1 MEANNHL
8 STFYGKEPLIN
19 IIAWY
24 AIDSTKHGEDD
35 EVVAWNCVIFLRSKH
50 RPDCYYNQGEKG
62 LLISPAVAEMGGVFP
77 IIREEDMD
85 KLNTKEIIDIYK
97 EISLSPEQFETLC
110 DELFRKDEV

>member
-1 MEANNHL
+1 
-8 STFYGKEPLIN
+8 
-19 IIAWY
+19 
-24 AIDSTKHGEDD
+24 
-35 EVVAWNCVIFLRSKH
+35 
-50 RPDCYYNQGEKG
+50 

-85 KLNTKEIIDIYK
+85 KLNTKEIIYK

>member
-1 MEANNHL
+1 
-8 STFYGKEPLIN
+8 
-19 IIAWY
+19 
-24 AIDSTKHGEDD
+24 
-35 EVVAWNCVIFLRSKH
+35 
-50 RPDCYYNQGEKG
+50 
-62 LLISPAVAEMGGVFP
+62 MGGVFP

>member
-1 MEANNHL
+1 MQLTVQSMA
-8 STFYGKEPLIN
+8 KMM
-19 IIAWY
+19 
-24 AIDSTKHGEDD
+24 K
-35 EVVAWNCVIFLRSKH
+35 
-50 RPDCYYNQGEKG
+50 
-62 LLISPAVAEMGGVFP
+62 LISPAVAEMGGVFP